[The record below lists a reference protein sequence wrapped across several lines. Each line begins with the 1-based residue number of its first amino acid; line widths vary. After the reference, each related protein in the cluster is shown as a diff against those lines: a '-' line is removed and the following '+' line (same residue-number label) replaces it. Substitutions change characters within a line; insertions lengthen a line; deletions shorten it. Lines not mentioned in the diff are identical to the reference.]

1 MGRTKFV
8 LDKALINTK
17 RYIELPTSSQAL
29 YIQLNS
35 EADDNGIVDAYPI
48 IQKIR
53 ADMQDLMALVRAGF
67 VVILDVEEQIVF
79 ITHWTKH
86 NSAADIRWHKPSE
99 HLALLA
105 NVMPNASVVAKLRIN
120 KKYVKKNVSASEA
133 LELQLKDENVDDI
146 LMGNLDDHTCSLE
159 NLTNNKTKSNINKY
173 NNKTTNNN
181 KTNQLDQLQELDEKY
196 GLLEEN
202 SIPESFKSQF
212 AHDFNLETLK
222 KYVEYVDVQRGAN
235 DRTAYLI
242 QALNERWLD

>member
-79 ITHWTKH
+79 ITH
-86 NSAADIRWHKPSE
+86 
-99 HLALLA
+99 
-105 NVMPNASVVAKLRIN
+105 
-120 KKYVKKNVSASEA
+120 
-133 LELQLKDENVDDI
+133 
-146 LMGNLDDHTCSLE
+146 
-159 NLTNNKTKSNINKY
+159 
-173 NNKTTNNN
+173 
-181 KTNQLDQLQELDEKY
+181 
-196 GLLEEN
+196 
-202 SIPESFKSQF
+202 
-212 AHDFNLETLK
+212 
-222 KYVEYVDVQRGAN
+222 
-235 DRTAYLI
+235 
-242 QALNERWLD
+242 